1 MKIVSKYKDYYDYL
15 IGIWGEDPKLI
26 LDRRDGN
33 PKPLGE
39 KYDFEKYKSYKIT
52 LIICGRMIE
61 GYRFQNK
68 IYYGQD
74 LIQFKTDENNKWDG
88 IDYPYITIREDGR
101 RYSKNY
107 YYALEPIDGYININ
121 KKYNCPILIK
131 HSNDTYSNFPKLE
144 ELNLGS
150 FVGAEEIY
158 IWIQEYLSKQLD
170 ESLEQVPF
178 LTDIQKLENKG
189 FNKTTSF
196 RPNIK

>member
-1 MKIVSKYKDYYDYL
+1 MKILSKYKDYYDYL
-15 IGIWGEDPKLI
+15 TGIWGEDPKLI

-39 KYDFEKYKSYKIT
+39 KYDFEKDKSYKIT

-74 LIQFKTDENNKWDG
+74 LIRFKTDENNKWDG

-101 RYSKNY
+101 RYSKND

-131 HSNDTYSNFPKLE
+131 HSTNNYSKFPKLE

-150 FVGAEEIY
+150 FIDAEKIY

-178 LTDIQKLENKG
+178 LTDVQKLENKG
-189 FNKTTSF
+189 FDKRLSF

>member
-1 MKIVSKYKDYYDYL
+1 MKILSKYKDYYDY
-15 IGIWGEDPKLI
+15 ITGIWGEDPKLI
-26 LDRRDGN
+26 LDRRNGN

-39 KYDFEKYKSYKIT
+39 KYDFEKDQSYKIT
-52 LIICGRMIE
+52 LIICGKMIE

-74 LIQFKTDENNKWDG
+74 LIQFKTDENDKWGG
-88 IDYPYITIREDGR
+88 IDYPCVTIRENRR
-101 RYSKNY
+101 RYSKND
-107 YYALEPIDGYININ
+107 YYALEPVDGYINTN
-121 KKYNCPILIK
+121 KKYNCPILIE
-131 HSNDTYSNFPKLE
+131 HNNTYSKFPKLE

-150 FVGAEEIY
+150 FIRAEEIY

-170 ESLEQVPF
+170 ESLEQIPF